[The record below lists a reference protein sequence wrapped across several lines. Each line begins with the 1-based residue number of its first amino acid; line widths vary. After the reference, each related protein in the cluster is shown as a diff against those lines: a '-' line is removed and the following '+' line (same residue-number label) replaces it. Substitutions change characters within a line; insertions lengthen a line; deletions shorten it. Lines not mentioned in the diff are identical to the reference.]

1 MDVLVGTPGPRHAAA
16 RPQRRAAPVVAA
28 RSVAVLMTAGGL
40 TAGVLVA
47 VASIVGRWA

>member
-16 RPQRRAAPVVAA
+16 RPQRRAAPVAA